1 MRSRVEQVMGI
12 AFVGAS
18 DCNAFTTHVQDF
30 SNFHRFYP
38 NCFQIRILLIRLSW
52 RNQKAFISEVLL
64 HPPRHPPLE
73 RIHPEYDPT
82 TVEHIV
88 YEFYNSFLVCHKSI
102 ILFSE
107 PNHHSSTCIIHNQL
121 LKNNLCTKLFY
132 YSDYSLF
139 NFSCTSSKNREI
151 CSPSANPWCTVMDIG
166 IVLLSPIFPMTQ
178 RG

>member
-1 MRSRVEQVMGI
+1 MGFFNNVKNIKDQV
-12 AFVGAS
+12 
-18 DCNAFTTHVQDF
+18 
-30 SNFHRFYP
+30 
-38 NCFQIRILLIRLSW
+38 L
-52 RNQKAFISEVLL
+52 
-64 HPPRHPPLE
+64 
-73 RIHPEYDPT
+73 EYDSVPNFEQLQ
-82 TVEHIV
+82 VVFDKIDDQADKENEKKKEERK
-88 YEFYNSFLVCHKSI
+88 YYNSLSKEEKNELDTIYIPKNAYIQLDINKTTNLV
-102 ILFSE
+102 FSE